1 MKLALLNLQYDSNFG
16 GNLQRY
22 ALMKVL
28 QDMGHDVTHL
38 NLRTNY
44 IKDRWFTMTFKVIR
58 RCFRRFIMKRN
69 ESVFPERYQQRLYK
83 QSCRKTEPFY
93 NRYIRHTKP
102 IYTKAELTKYA
113 LKYDA
118 FIVGSDQVWRKAYC
132 CDYGKG
138 TFFLD
143 FLPPNAKVRRIAYAA
158 SMGTDAEEW
167 TKEEIKELK
176 KYYQRFNFVSVR
188 EQSSLKLLEQY
199 QWQSPKAIQTL
210 DPTLLLDAKDYI
222 DLINRENVKELSGK
236 MLCYI
241 LDSYEDKV
249 KTIETI
255 AKNMHLKPFRI
266 SPYSQE
272 ESVEQFLKS
281 FQDAEYVVTDSY
293 HGLIFSILFH
303 KPFYLFNNETRG
315 KARFQSLID
324 TVLKNV
330 DVSNIDWNV
339 VDENIR
345 HERSCSLQF
354 LRTALSS

>member
-1 MKLALLNLQYDSNFG
+1 MKIALLNLQYDSNYG

-28 QDMGHDVTHL
+28 HDMVHDVTHL
-38 NLRTNY
+38 NLRPNY
-44 IKDRWFTMTFKVIR
+44 IKDSWPTMTFKVIQ
-58 RCFRRFIMKRN
+58 RCFRRFIMKSN

-83 QSCRKTEPFY
+83 QSCWKTEPFY
-93 NRYIRHTKP
+93 NRYVSHTKP

-143 FLPPNAKVRRIAYAA
+143 FLPSNAKVRRIAYAA

-167 TKEEIKELK
+167 TKEETKELK

-188 EQSSLKLLEQY
+188 EQGSLKLLEQY
-199 QWQSPKAIQTL
+199 QWTSPQATYAL
-210 DPTLLLDAKDYI
+210 DPTLLLDADNYI
-222 DLINRENVKELSGK
+222 DLIKNGNVKASSGN

-241 LDSYEDKV
+241 MDSYADKA
-249 KTIETI
+249 KTIEYI
-255 AKNMHLKPFRI
+255 AKARHLQPFRI
-266 SPYSQE
+266 SPYSLE
-272 ESVEQFLKS
+272 GSVEQFLKS

-293 HGLIFSILFH
+293 HGMVFSIIFH
-303 KPFYLFNNETRG
+303 KPFYLFINESRG
-315 KARFQSLID
+315 ATRFQSLMD

-330 DVSNIDWNV
+330 DMSNIDWDV

-345 HERSCSLQF
+345 RERSRSLQF
-354 LRTALSS
+354 LRNALSS